1 MAGWAAKLKVVTG
14 RLNALRGP
22 AWKQRPS
29 RDPWERVR
37 IGVLVVL
44 AVVAFGTGGYVVLG
58 LSTFDALYQT
68 VITITTVGFEE
79 VGAGVN
85 ITNSYRAFTLVLVV
99 LGTGA
104 VLYTLGLLVDT
115 LIEGSLNNE
124 LRRRRMMRDIERLEG
139 HVIIA
144 GWGRMG
150 HAISHSVGRSGRDI
164 VVVDREPDDDLS
176 EHAVVIGEATDD
188 HVLRQAGI
196 ERADTLIAALSSD
209 ADNLFVTLSA
219 RSIRPDLF
227 IVARTGDQKN
237 EQKFLQAGADRVVN
251 PHEIGG
257 SRMAALALQPHA
269 AEFLDEVLHDD
280 NHDVAVHEVRVDAG
294 SPMIDRP
301 LVDLVYESG
310 QRALVIA
317 IRGNDGRYHTN
328 PAPSTKLASD
338 QVIIA
343 LGSADELSSLRAQLS

>member
-1 MAGWAAKLKVVTG
+1 MT
-14 RLNALRGP
+14 RIRSILRGP
-22 AWKQRPS
+22 AWKQHQG
-29 RDPWERVR
+29 RDPWDRVR
-37 IGVLVVL
+37 ISSLVVL
-44 AVVAFGTGGYVVLG
+44 AVVAFGTGGYVLLG

-79 VGAGVN
+79 VGTGVE
-85 ITNSYRAFTLVLVV
+85 ITGGYRAFTLVLVV

-104 VLYTLGLLVDT
+104 VLCTLGLLVDT
-115 LIEGSLNNE
+115 LIEGNLNDE
-124 LRRRRMMRDIERLEG
+124 LRRRRMMRDIEELEG

-150 HAISHSVGRSGRDI
+150 HAISHSVGRSGLDI
-164 VVVDREPDDDLS
+164 VIIDREPADDLS

-196 ERADTLIAALSSD
+196 ERANTLIAALSSD

-237 EQKFLQAGADRVVN
+237 EPKFYQAGADRVVN

-280 NHDVAVHEVRVDAG
+280 SHDVAVHEVRVANN

-301 LVDLVYESG
+301 LADLVYESG

-328 PAPSTKLASD
+328 PAPSTRLGAD
-338 QVIIA
+338 EVIIA
-343 LGSADELSSLRAQLS
+343 LGSAEELRSLRAQLS

>member
-1 MAGWAAKLKVVTG
+1 MLMVVG
-14 RLNALRGP
+14 
-22 AWKQRPS
+22 
-29 RDPWERVR
+29 
-37 IGVLVVL
+37 
-44 AVVAFGTGGYVVLG
+44 VVAFGTGGYVLLG
-58 LSTFDALYQT
+58 LSVFDALYQT

-79 VGAGVN
+79 VGNGID
-85 ITNSYRAFTLVLVV
+85 ITTSYRAFTLILVV

-115 LIEGSLNNE
+115 IIEGSLNDE
-124 LRRRRMMRDIERLEG
+124 LRRRRMMRDIEKLEG
-139 HVIIA
+139 HVIVA

-150 HAISHSVGRSGRDI
+150 HAIAFFVGRSGRDI
-164 VVVDREPDDDLS
+164 VVVDREPSDDLS
-176 EHAVVIGEATDD
+176 DHAVVIGEATDD

-196 ERADTLIAALSSD
+196 EHADTLIAALSSD

-219 RSIRPDLF
+219 RSMRPDLF

-237 EQKFLQAGADRVVN
+237 EQKFYQAGADRVVN

-257 SRMAALALQPHA
+257 SRMAQLALQPHA

-280 NHDVAVHEVRVDAG
+280 SHDVAVHEVRVGDR

-301 LVDLVYESG
+301 LIDLVYESG
-310 QRALVIA
+310 QRPLVIA

-328 PAPSTKLASD
+328 PAPSTRLAGD
-338 QVIIA
+338 EVIIA
-343 LGSADELSSLRAQLS
+343 LGSAEELRSLRAQLSGGSG